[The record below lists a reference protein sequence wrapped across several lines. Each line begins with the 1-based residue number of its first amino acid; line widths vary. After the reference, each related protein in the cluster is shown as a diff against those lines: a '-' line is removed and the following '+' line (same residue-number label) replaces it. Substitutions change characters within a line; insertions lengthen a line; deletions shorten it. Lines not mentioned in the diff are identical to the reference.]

1 MNSTSGLAAAF
12 SLKTITTAVVSL
24 GVAAV
29 VAIGGYSVA
38 SNYILFPE
46 FNEALANTLEAKNEP
61 LTEFDTQKFMEEG
74 KTEISL
80 DVPELDLDG
89 SISLSHSEKA
99 LQVALKTCGETF
111 TVSYKDLDVAVA
123 ADGFNDGKAYGLS
136 LKNLRDEI
144 MDSIFAADSGTDYEI
159 EMDTINE
166 ICDYVEMFT
175 EPKEVSKEYER
186 AYDFLMKVFEKSEM
200 AKDAQ
205 ISYSK
210 LEVLGEERSGRSQTL
225 TINQDYVVKLL
236 EDYVEAFDDAKGK
249 DLEAIE
255 YVLEDIE
262 TTIGE
267 KIDVDDIVEV
277 LEEAVEIIEDTE
289 ELEDI
294 EIKYSVCYVGKYLS
308 AIVASAEYK
317 NKDIDADIEATI
329 TVDFGAKPNK
339 TKEIIFNVSFG
350 GEVAEEKVEM
360 FGEVVFDAV
369 KDGDKIV
376 YSAELEAKADVPG
389 EEYEINGKAE
399 IVLNAEKKKATATVT
414 GEFMDEEYD
423 IFEAEFKLVDT
434 KDQFSL
440 TPKSITAMGEE
451 FEIPFDVTVS
461 LYRKPDKIKASKY
474 ENILKMDEDEFEDL
488 IEDLEDYVMD
498 LSEDLIDWGEAFE
511 GIGDVFGGFGGYEE
525 YPDYDYDYDYSYG
538 YGY

>member
-277 LEEAVEIIEDTE
+277 LEEAVEVIEDTE

-511 GIGDVFGGFGGYEE
+511 GIDDVFGGFGGYEE
-525 YPDYDYDYDYSYG
+525 YPDYDYDYSYG